1 MICQHLS
8 ILFKPSSVEEAGAA
22 YGANCLFAG
31 LLPRRYSSKLS
42 ELPESLNCHWSQVH
56 YKYTTSTLLLHYM
69 TFKGVTSLWFTRDN
83 LPPRVLTLRDWRAG
97 YILRY
102 VLRGESLTCLFSHLQ
117 DKPQDK
123 PQKKEMMNYHWRKQG
138 FTIAKWTSTR
148 IKVCKLFVR
157 ACTSSNLWLVMLW
170 VSVTN
175 DLSLRAEFA
184 AYPYYTSLHLSFR
197 LPSLLPLQLSF

>member
-56 YKYTTSTLLLHYM
+56 YKYTTITLHDFQRCHIAVVYTRQLAAPGLDVTWLAGRLH
-69 TFKGVTSLWFTRDN
+69 TTICFKRRILDVSV
-83 LPPRVLTLRDWRAG
+83 LPPA
-97 YILRY
+97 
-102 VLRGESLTCLFSHLQ
+102 SS
-117 DKPQDK
+117 QDK

-148 IKVCKLFVR
+148 NKVCKLFVR

-184 AYPYYTSLHLSFR
+184 AYPYYTSLYLSFR